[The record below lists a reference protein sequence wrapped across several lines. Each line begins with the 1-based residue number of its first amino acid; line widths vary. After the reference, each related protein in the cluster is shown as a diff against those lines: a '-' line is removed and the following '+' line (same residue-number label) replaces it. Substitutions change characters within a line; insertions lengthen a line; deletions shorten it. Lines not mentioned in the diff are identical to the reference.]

1 MPLEPTARPVR
12 GTTSMT
18 SLRRLS
24 ALVAVAVLALGL
36 LAGCADGL
44 APDAQRGREQDRSR
58 DSIVTDLQA
67 TQTWNLV
74 HGTPPSTPVPGE

>member
-1 MPLEPTARPVR
+1 M
-12 GTTSMT
+12 
-18 SLRRLS
+18 
-24 ALVAVAVLALGL
+24 LALGI

-44 APDAQRGREQDRSR
+44 APDAQRGRDQDRSR
-58 DSIVTDLQA
+58 DSVVTDLQA